1 LGSVP
6 DAGRREGLHPN
17 DGPITLRLASNGGQ
31 IPGFS
36 RQYREFRRFSPC
48 NRSFAAKTMS

>member
-1 LGSVP
+1 VTGCQRPV
-6 DAGRREGLHPN
+6 AQGLHPD